1 MIRIND
7 TEAYVQEDD
16 SVASIAFE
24 AGISIDTLCK
34 LNGVE
39 RNRSDKWLVR
49 KFKNG
54 DPIIVSSLE
63 AQEARDKHIFDV
75 MTDIDM
81 GE

>member
-7 TEAYVQEDD
+7 TEAYVQEYD

-34 LNGVE
+34 LNGVK
-39 RNRSDKWLVR
+39 RDRSDKWLVR

-54 DPIIVSSLE
+54 APITVSTE
-63 AQEARDKHIFDV
+63 DMQAARDQTI
-75 MTDIDM
+75 IDTM
-81 GE
+81 KDLEF

>member
-54 DPIIVSSLE
+54 DPITVSTE
-63 AQEARDKHIFDV
+63 DQQKARDQAV
-75 MTDIDM
+75 IDTM
-81 GE
+81 KDLEF

>member
-39 RNRSDKWLVR
+39 RDRSDKWLVR

-54 DPIIVSSLE
+54 DPITVATEDLQ
-63 AQEARDKHIFDV
+63 AARDQAV
-75 MTDIDM
+75 IDTM
-81 GE
+81 KDLEF